1 MTDSTPARLRLE
13 AMLAGPP
20 TKRCKEIRA
29 ALETVV
35 ARFPGRVRLDI
46 YFAGERPDVK
56 PTPGFQHNVK
66 HQRVPCAYVNG
77 EPVDPS
83 EHADPER
90 LAALVETALALDPSG
105 WA

>member
-1 MTDSTPARLRLE
+1 MDKRLRLE

-29 ALETVV
+29 ALEQTV
-35 ARFPGRVRLDI
+35 AAFPGRVRLDV
-46 YFAGERPDVK
+46 YYAGERPDTT
-56 PTPGFQHNVK
+56 PTPGFQNNVK
-66 HQRVPCAYVNG
+66 HQQIPCAYVNG

-83 EHADPER
+83 EHADPAR
-90 LAALVETALALDPSG
+90 LAKLVEAALALDPAG